1 MNDSLN
7 ILGEST
13 EIEVSPD
20 ESRDESLIVFRDDV
34 CSRIDTLNESLRF
47 LNVQIS
53 ILLFLMFSLF
63 FLELIKGLLKN
74 D

>member
-13 EIEVSPD
+13 ENETSSYSD
-20 ESRDESLIVFRDDV
+20 GSLAVFRDDV
-34 CSRIDTLNESLRF
+34 CLRLDTLNESLRF

-53 ILLFLMFSLF
+53 ILLFLIFSLF